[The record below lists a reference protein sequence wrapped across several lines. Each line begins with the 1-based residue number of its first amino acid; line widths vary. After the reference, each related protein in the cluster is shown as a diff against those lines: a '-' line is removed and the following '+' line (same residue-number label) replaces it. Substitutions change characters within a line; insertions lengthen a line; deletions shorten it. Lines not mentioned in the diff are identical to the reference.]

1 MRRSKTTSIA
11 QGPSDA
17 DADRSMVPVGSP
29 RNEPPD
35 AKPVRNAI
43 TAFIAQV
50 LGQHGHKLGIRG
62 GPETLKKAR
71 STYLKTNWS
80 GPSDRRPRPG
90 RITKTEI

>member
-1 MRRSKTTSIA
+1 MA
-11 QGPSDA
+11 QTPSDA
-17 DADRSMVPVGSP
+17 AADRSTVPVGSS

-35 AKPVRNAI
+35 VKSLRIAI
-43 TAFIAQV
+43 AAFIAQI
-50 LGQHGHKLGIRG
+50 LGQPGQKLGLRG

-71 STYLKTNWS
+71 TTYLATNWS